1 MKKNCENLNC
11 TEPSYKKV
19 LIRDKKNKEYKYLCY
34 DHYILYTKKNTELSC
49 DWDGCN
55 DVGEFKA
62 PSKNTIKYLWFCEKH
77 ISEYNKKWDFF
88 DGMSELEI
96 ENFMYDDIVGHRKTQ
111 KFGSRDA
118 FFQKLWNNAI
128 EDELLVFSK
137 FKTNLHAVKSKYSD
151 KQISALKKM
160 NLNTDVNWI
169 GIRDQF
175 KKLVKKYHP
184 DMNSG
189 NKKYEEKLKD
199 ITLAY
204 TYLKTTIEEQ
214 KNIP

>member
-1 MKKNCENLNC
+1 M
-11 TEPSYKKV
+11 
-19 LIRDKKNKEYKYLCY
+19 
-34 DHYILYTKKNTELSC
+34 
-49 DWDGCN
+49 
-55 DVGEFKA
+55 
-62 PSKNTIKYLWFCEKH
+62 WFCEKH

-96 ENFMYDDIVGHRKTQ
+96 ENFMYDDIIGHRKTQ

-128 EDELLVFSK
+128 EDELLIYSK
-137 FKTNLHAVKSKYSD
+137 FKTNLHKLKSKYSD

-160 NLNTDVNWI
+160 NLDTDVNWI

-214 KNIP
+214 KNTI